1 MTELKRRDLLTGA
14 AALTAAAATFS
25 PASLTPALGQAA
37 ASGTSGVFR
46 HKLGDAEVIQILEG
60 IRLIKYPDNFIAN
73 ASKEQLATLFEQAYM
88 PGGIFRNPYC
98 PVAVKSGGKTIVIDT
113 GHGSGAIAQTN
124 GEAGHHRANLAA
136 AGIDAG
142 AVDIVL
148 ISHFH
153 GDHIGGLKNPDGT
166 PAFPK
171 AEIMVP
177 ATEHAFFTNE
187 ANMEKA
193 SPTNKGNFANV
204 KKVFDGL
211 KVTQFEAGKEVV
223 PGITAI
229 ASPGHTPGHTS
240 FVVASGNKRILIQGD
255 IALAPDIFVKNPELQ
270 ILFDNDKEVAV
281 ATRKKIYDMAVAEKL
296 PVIGYHFPFGT
307 VSYVEKAGNGYR
319 LIAANGGIS

>member
-1 MTELKRRDLLTGA
+1 MTEFNRRDLFAGA
-14 AALTAAAATFS
+14 AALTAATAFS
-25 PASLTPALGQAA
+25 SASATPALAQAA
-37 ASGTSGVFR
+37 SSTTSGVFR
-46 HKLGDAEVIQILEG
+46 HRLGDAEVIQILEG
-60 IRLIKYPDNFIAN
+60 IRLIKYPDNFIVN
-73 ASKEQLATLFEQAYM
+73 VSKEQLGTLFEQAFM

-98 PVAVKSGGKTIVIDT
+98 PVAVKTGGKTIVIDT
-113 GHGSGAIAQTN
+113 GHGTGAIAQTN
-124 GEAGHHRANLAA
+124 GEVGHHRANLAA

-153 GDHIGGLKNPDGT
+153 PDHIGGLKNPDGT

-193 SPTNKGNFANV
+193 SATNKGNFANV
-204 KKVFDGL
+204 KKVFEGL
-211 KVTQFEAGKEVV
+211 KVTQYEAGKEII

-240 FVVASGNKRILIQGD
+240 FVVASGNKRVLIQGD
-255 IALAPDIFVKNPELQ
+255 IALAPDIFVKNPDLQ
-270 ILFDNDKEVAV
+270 ILFDNDKEIAV